1 MDSQL
6 KLWIKMALSVTDYRK
21 LLASGKSAG
30 KQTAKQRVQAL
41 GRLKSGEMNK
51 TEAAY
56 WRHLEALKFSGEVLD
71 FWFEEMKFKVGA
83 PACWYTPD
91 FVVQLKSGALEIH
104 EVKGHFQDD
113 ALVKTKA
120 VALRYPYRVISI
132 KMVGGAWEI
141 REFN

>member
-1 MDSQL
+1 MAVSVSEY
-6 KLWIKMALSVTDYRK
+6 KKM
-21 LLASGKSAG
+21 LASGGSAG

-56 WRHLEALKFSGEVLD
+56 SRHLEALKFSGEVLD

-104 EVKGHFQDD
+104 EIKGHFEDD

-132 KMVGGAWEI
+132 KLVSGAWEI

>member
-1 MDSQL
+1 MSNF
-6 KLWIKMALSVTDYRK
+6 KGWESYHAKPA
-21 LLASGKSAG
+21 ASKP
-30 KQTAKQRVQAL
+30 QTATTKMQAL
-41 GRLKSGEMNK
+41 GRLPGGEMNK

-56 WRHLEALKFSGEVLD
+56 ARHLEALKFSGEVLD

-83 PACWYTPD
+83 SACWYTPD
-91 FVVQLKSGALEIH
+91 FVVQMKSGVLEIH
-104 EVKGHFQDD
+104 EIKGHFQED

-132 KMVGGAWEI
+132 KMAGGKWEI